1 MNGAERLLQTARA
14 AGIDVCFANPGT
26 TEMPL
31 VVALDSVTGM
41 RPVLGVFEGV
51 CTGAADGFG
60 RMAGRPALTLLH
72 LGPGLAN
79 GAANLHNAR
88 RAHTPVVNLI
98 GDHTTR
104 HLTVDSALKS
114 DIAGLA
120 APVSDWVRT
129 CRSADSL
136 GSDFTA
142 AVRAATT
149 PPGRVATLIVPADLQ
164 STPAAGPAPVGA
176 VALSAPPAPPVPEAS
191 RVAAAAAALRRG
203 ASTALL
209 LGGAACRRPALD
221 IVARIAAASGC
232 RLIVETFPA
241 RMECGAGTPRIER
254 FPYFPEQ
261 VAGVLGGIEHVVL
274 AGTPDPVALFGW
286 PGAPSRMLPEH
297 VSVVSLAQPG
307 EDIEAALAAVAEGL
321 RAPASCDAVAAL
333 DPAAR
338 PSGPLDVG
346 TLAAAVAATLPEGA
360 VVVDEGA
367 TSSVLLYPA
376 LASAPPH
383 TWLTLTGGAIGQ
395 GLPCA
400 TGAAIACP
408 DRKVVAFQADG
419 SGLYTLQALWT
430 QARESLDVTTIIC
443 ANRTYRIL
451 QIELMRSGIAE
462 PGHAARRLTDLSE
475 PALDWVRLA
484 TGMGVPAARAEDA
497 ETLVREI
504 ERAFA
509 APGPHLIEA
518 ILG

>member
-1 MNGAERLLQTARA
+1 MNGAERLLQAARY

-31 VVALDSVTGM
+31 VVALDSIAGI

-60 RMAGRPALTLLH
+60 RMAGRPAMTLLH

-88 RAHTPVVNLI
+88 RAHTPVVNVI
-98 GDHTTR
+98 GDHTTW
-104 HLTVDSALKS
+104 HLALDSALKS
-114 DIAGLA
+114 DIEGLA

-129 CRSADSL
+129 CKSADSL
-136 GSDFTA
+136 GSDLAA
-142 AVRAATT
+142 AVAAATT
-149 PPGRVATLIVPADLQ
+149 APGRVATLIIPADLQ
-164 STPAAGPAPVGA
+164 SAPAAGTVPV
-176 VALSAPPAPPVPEAS
+176 SAPPAAPIPESS

-203 ASTALL
+203 GSSALF
-209 LGGAACRRPALD
+209 LGGSACRRPALD
-221 IVARIAAASGC
+221 IVARIAAACDC
-232 RLIVETFPA
+232 RLVVETFPA
-241 RMECGAGTPRIER
+241 RMERGAGTPRVER

-261 VAGVLGGIEHVVL
+261 VAGVLGGVDRVVL
-274 AGTPDPVALFGW
+274 AGAPDPVALFGW
-286 PGAPSRMLPEH
+286 PGSQSRMLPEH
-297 VSVVSLAQPG
+297 VEVLSLARAG
-307 EDIEAALAAVAEGL
+307 EDVERALAAVADEL
-321 RAPASCDAVAAL
+321 RAPPGGGLVAAFE
-333 DPAAR
+333 PAIR
-338 PSGPLDVG
+338 PSGPLDAS
-346 TLAAAVAATLPEGA
+346 TLATAVAATLPAGA

-376 LASAPPH
+376 LASAAPH

-408 DRKVVAFQADG
+408 DRKVLAFQADG

-430 QARESLDVTTIIC
+430 QARESLDVTTVVC
-443 ANRTYRIL
+443 ANRSYRIL

-462 PGHAARRLTDLSE
+462 PGRAARRLTDLLE
-475 PALDWVRLA
+475 PQLDWVQLA
-484 TGMGVPAARAEDA
+484 SGMGVPATRAEDA
-497 ETLVREI
+497 ESLVREL

-509 APGPHLIEA
+509 EPGPHLIEA
-518 ILG
+518 ILA

>member
-1 MNGAERLLQTARA
+1 MNGAERLLRTARD

-31 VVALDSVTGM
+31 VVALDSVGGI

-60 RMAGRPALTLLH
+60 RMAGRPAMTLLH

-88 RAHTPVVNLI
+88 RAHTPVVNVI
-98 GDHTTR
+98 GEHATW
-104 HLTVDSALKS
+104 HLAVDSPLKS
-114 DIAGLA
+114 DLEGLA

-129 CRSADSL
+129 CGSADSI
-136 GSDFTA
+136 GSDLAA
-142 AVRAATT
+142 AVAAATT
-149 PPGRVATLIVPADLQ
+149 APGQVVTLIVPADLQ
-164 STPAAGPAPVGA
+164 SAPAAGPVPI
-176 VALSAPPAPPVPEAS
+176 SSPPRARVPESS
-191 RVAAAAAALRRG
+191 RVAAAVDALRRG
-203 ASTALL
+203 ESSALL
-209 LGGAACRRPALD
+209 LGGPACRRPALD
-221 IVARIAAASGC
+221 IVARITAATGC
-232 RLIVETFPA
+232 RLVVETFPA
-241 RMECGAGTPRIER
+241 RMERGAGTPCIER

-261 VAGVLGGIEHVVL
+261 VAGVLDGVDRVVL
-274 AGTPDPVALFGW
+274 AGAPDPVALFGW

-297 VSVVSLAQPG
+297 VGVVSLAQAD
-307 EDIEAALAAVAEGL
+307 EDIEAALAAVADDL
-321 RAPASCDAVAAL
+321 RAAAGGGPVASLA
-333 DPAAR
+333 PGAR
-338 PSGPLDVG
+338 PSGPLDAS

-430 QARESLDVTTIIC
+430 QARESLDVTTILC

-451 QIELMRSGIAE
+451 QIELMRAGVAR
-462 PGHAARRLTDLSE
+462 PGPAARRLTDLHE
-475 PALDWVRLA
+475 PPLDWVRLA
-484 TGMGVPAARAEDA
+484 SGMGVPAARAEDA
-497 ETLVREI
+497 ESLVHALG
-504 ERAFA
+504 RAFA
-509 APGPHLIEA
+509 EPGPHLIEA
-518 ILG
+518 RLE